1 MAVDTPATIAILGAG
16 PMGIETGLYARY
28 LGYDVTILEARE
40 VGAHVRA
47 WGHLQMFS
55 PFRQLRSSLGLAA
68 LRAQDP
74 EYRPPETDAHLT
86 GREWVERYVLP
97 LSQTDLLA
105 DHIQVG
111 TRVVAVGRQQLLK
124 NDPADDEQRGDDGFR
139 LLVQRADGQYANEL
153 ADIVIDCTGVYGN
166 PGWCGAGGIPA
177 RGELRLHHRIEH
189 GVPDILGAMRSHYEG
204 RRILVVGDGLAAAA
218 TVVALAKVAQREA
231 GTQVTWIIHRL
242 LESAGDLPI
251 PEAEC
256 GQLPA
261 RQQLAQA
268 ANACAESGMPWL
280 DFRPGTCVDS
290 MDFDDQVDQFLVQFD
305 AHASPEKF
313 DRVIADVGY
322 RPDRSLYEELRVVES
337 PRTGGPLSACAS
349 PADATPAD
357 PTHGT
362 RLHSERFLT
371 TEPNFY
377 VLGAKSFGRDS
388 RFVMADG
395 LCQIRSLFGLIGG
408 RGDLD
413 LYATAEKLAQ

>member
-1 MAVDTPATIAILGAG
+1 
-16 PMGIETGLYARY
+16 
-28 LGYDVTILEARE
+28 
-40 VGAHVRA
+40 
-47 WGHLQMFS
+47 
-55 PFRQLRSSLGLAA
+55 
-68 LRAQDP
+68 
-74 EYRPPETDAHLT
+74 
-86 GREWVERYVLP
+86 
-97 LSQTDLLA
+97 
-105 DHIQVG
+105 
-111 TRVVAVGRQQLLK
+111 
-124 NDPADDEQRGDDGFR
+124 
-139 LLVQRADGQYANEL
+139 
-153 ADIVIDCTGVYGN
+153 
-166 PGWCGAGGIPA
+166 
-177 RGELRLHHRIEH
+177 
-189 GVPDILGAMRSHYEG
+189 
-204 RRILVVGDGLAAAA
+204 
-218 TVVALAKVAQREA
+218 
-231 GTQVTWIIHRL
+231 
-242 LESAGDLPI
+242 
-251 PEAEC
+251 
-256 GQLPA
+256 
-261 RQQLAQA
+261 
-268 ANACAESGMPWL
+268 
-280 DFRPGTCVDS
+280 

-313 DRVIADVGY
+313 DRVIANVGY